1 MEERVNAQID
11 ILLSGG
17 IPDVTVFNVWKRRFP
32 KRSGEYALIAKI
44 AQRASGKNGVK
55 KKNGNGSEA

>member
-17 IPDVTVFNVWKRRFP
+17 IPDVSVFNVYKRQFP
-32 KRSGEYALIAKI
+32 KRAGEYALMAKI
-44 AQRASGKNGVK
+44 AQRASGK
-55 KKNGNGSEA
+55 KNGNGKAKATAE

>member
-17 IPDVTVFNVWKRRFP
+17 IPDVSVFNVYKRQFP
-32 KRSGEYALIAKI
+32 KRAGEYALIAKI
-44 AQRASGKNGVK
+44 AQRASGK
-55 KKNGNGSEA
+55 KNGNGKAKATAE

>member
-17 IPDVTVFNVWKRRFP
+17 IPDVSVFNVYKRQFP
-32 KRSGEYALIAKI
+32 KRAGEYALMAKI
-44 AQRASGKNGVK
+44 AQRASGK
-55 KKNGNGSEA
+55 KNGNGKKVSAE

>member
-17 IPDVTVFNVWKRRFP
+17 IPDVSVFNVYKRQFP
-32 KRSGEYALIAKI
+32 KRAGEYALIAKI
-44 AQRASGKNGVK
+44 VQRASGK
-55 KKNGNGSEA
+55 KNGNGKAKATAE